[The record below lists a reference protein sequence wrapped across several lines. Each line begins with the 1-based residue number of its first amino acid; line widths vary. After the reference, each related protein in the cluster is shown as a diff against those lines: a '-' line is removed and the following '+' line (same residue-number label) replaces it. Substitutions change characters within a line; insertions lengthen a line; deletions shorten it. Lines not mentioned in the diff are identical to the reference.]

1 MPECGGGRDRESW
14 GAPGGKGAGRAFPG
28 PPLVPTA
35 GGRGP
40 QPRLSTPPR
49 QVSFW
54 NWLRLPNSL
63 LSVRGPLGGK
73 LRRSPLDVAV

>member
-1 MPECGGGRDRESW
+1 MPECGGGRDCESW
-14 GAPGGKGAGRAFPG
+14 GAPGEKGAGRAFPR

-54 NWLRLPNSL
+54 NWLRLPNSI